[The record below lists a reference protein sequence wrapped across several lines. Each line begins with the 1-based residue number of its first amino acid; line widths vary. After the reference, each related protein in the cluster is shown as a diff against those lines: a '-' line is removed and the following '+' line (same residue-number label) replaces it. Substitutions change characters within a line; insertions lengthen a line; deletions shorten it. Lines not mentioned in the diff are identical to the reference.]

1 MNSPTQKRRNNMST
15 RLSTYN
21 KKLGNAGKAVKNW
34 TPLPNTDKI
43 FKLFYGVVQLS
54 TNEIKKEQDNV

>member
-1 MNSPTQKRRNNMST
+1 MST

-21 KKLGNAGKAVKNW
+21 KKIGNTGKVW
-34 TPLPNTDKI
+34 VPLPNTDKI
-43 FKLFYGVVQLS
+43 FKLFCGVVQLS

>member
-1 MNSPTQKRRNNMST
+1 MST

-21 KKLGNAGKAVKNW
+21 KKLGNAGKLVKDW

-43 FKLFYGVVQLS
+43 FELFYWVSQPS
-54 TNEIKKEQDNV
+54 TNETKKEQDNA

>member
-1 MNSPTQKRRNNMST
+1 MST

-34 TPLPNTDKI
+34 TTLPNTDKI
-43 FKLFYGVVQLS
+43 FELFYGVSQPL
-54 TNEIKKEQDNV
+54 TTETETKKEQDNV

>member
-1 MNSPTQKRRNNMST
+1 MST

-21 KKLGNAGKAVKNW
+21 KKLGNAGKLVKDW

-43 FKLFYGVVQLS
+43 FELFYGVSQPL
-54 TNEIKKEQDNV
+54 TIETETKKEQDNA

>member
-1 MNSPTQKRRNNMST
+1 MCT